1 MAPPLPLSLPSVPHS
16 VCQVLSQHLLMC
28 WFASFFL
35 FCRQCH
41 RVLAASASAS
51 SVATSHMQMKC
62 CSRCSSNSFFVPK
75 LCVGLY
81 AYVCVLAVFTAL
93 AKQTNRAYGKE
104 IAHTTMPKWP
114 KMAVGSRQQD
124 LRFWLPSA
132 TRCMPH
138 GTRPLPP
145 LSLCCIRELFA
156 VSISLQRLEQGSLT
170 VTLSLT

>member
-1 MAPPLPLSLPSVPHS
+1 MPDKNVRQPRGLGGCGTSHPSLSTVSLSL
-16 VCQVLSQHLLMC
+16 CQVLSQHLLMC

-41 RVLAASASAS
+41 RVLPASASAPF
-51 SVATSHMQMKC
+51 C
-62 CSRCSSNSFFVPK
+62 CHFAYANEMLQPLQQQLFFCSQA
-75 LCVGLY
+75 LCGFMRVC
-81 AYVCVLAVFTAL
+81 VCVLAVFTAL

-145 LSLCCIRELFA
+145 LSLCCI
-156 VSISLQRLEQGSLT
+156 
-170 VTLSLT
+170 